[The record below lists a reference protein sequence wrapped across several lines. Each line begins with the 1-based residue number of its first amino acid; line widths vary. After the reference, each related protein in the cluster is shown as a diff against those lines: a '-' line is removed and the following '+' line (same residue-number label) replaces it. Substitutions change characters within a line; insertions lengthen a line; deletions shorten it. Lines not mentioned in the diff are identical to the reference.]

1 MTKAQHS
8 PCLHAAPGPGG
19 GQRACSACAQV
30 PYWAMPLW
38 LAIPV
43 VAALWVSSWIS
54 GLDLTTGDRA
64 ETYIMWGVTAIASAL
79 LLRRLVRAA

>member
-1 MTKAQHS
+1 M
-8 PCLHAAPGPGG
+8 PC
-19 GQRACSACAQV
+19 RANRQV

-38 LAIPV
+38 LSIAV

-54 GLDLTTGDRA
+54 GLDLVSGNRT

-79 LLRRLVRAA
+79 LLRRLVRSA

>member
-1 MTKAQHS
+1 MTEAQHS
-8 PCLHAAPGPGG
+8 PCLHAA
-19 GQRACSACAQV
+19 CSARPQV

-38 LAIPV
+38 LSIPI

>member
-1 MTKAQHS
+1 M
-8 PCLHAAPGPGG
+8 PLWP
-19 GQRACSACAQV
+19 
-30 PYWAMPLW
+30 MPLW
-38 LAIPV
+38 LSIPV

-54 GLDLTTGDRA
+54 GLDHTTGDRA

>member
-1 MTKAQHS
+1 
-8 PCLHAAPGPGG
+8 
-19 GQRACSACAQV
+19 
-30 PYWAMPLW
+30 MPLW
-38 LAIPV
+38 LSVPI